1 MTNRAIQKRVS
12 MGEKNA
18 AKEKVFDLEK
28 IKERLGPEGRILL
41 YSVFFGLALA
51 PAVAFLFFQFA
62 GTVPEGYTVQR
73 FYSDVRRDL
82 VDGVWIAWALVL
94 SPYASVQVF
103 RVVRWALRATIESIS
118 FPWDRRGR

>member
-1 MTNRAIQKRVS
+1 
-12 MGEKNA
+12 MGENESA
-18 AKEKVFDLEK
+18 NGKVFDLEK

-51 PAVAFLFFQFA
+51 PAVAFLIFDLA

-82 VDGVWIAWALVL
+82 LSGVWVAWALVL
-94 SPYASVQVF
+94 SPYALVQGF
-103 RVVRWALRATIESIS
+103 RALRWALRATRESITL
-118 FPWDRRGR
+118 PWDRG